1 MAIVAPIVNSAESFL
16 VNAARST
23 FLGLVEASGTLVGY
37 MAVLAVALV
46 GINMM
51 VQLRPMAWGHCL
63 SLMIKLA
70 LIGIF
75 AWNWNQFWNVA
86 NGIMSAIEATAG
98 GILASSGNGLSG
110 PTITNGFAS
119 AIDEM
124 MHQFAVASTNIAQ
137 EMGGYLTT
145 AIVSGICLSLIGIVT
160 AVSTLLILFPKIVI
174 TILLGLAPIVIALTL
189 FEATKGFFE
198 RWLSACISW
207 SLYPLFIAS
216 IFSIMI
222 SMGTDMIDRIGTE
235 GFSSVGAFIP
245 FIVLLVLVLLCMAM
259 LPALV
264 TTVSGNINVPGLIQ
278 TASRFSG
285 QARAVKNAGSMAA
298 QGTASLART
307 PAQTVRGENAVGRAG
322 QAFAAHP
329 SVFQAT
335 TGVAASINRMQD
347 KARIL
352 GK

>member
-124 MHQFAVASTNIAQ
+124 MYQFTVASTNIAQ
-137 EMGGYLTT
+137 EMGGYFTT

-278 TASRFSG
+278 TASRFSK
-285 QARAVKNAGSMAA
+285 QATTVKNAGSMAA

-307 PAQTVRGENAVGRAG
+307 SAQTVRGENAVGRAG

>member
-98 GILASSGNGLSG
+98 GILLSSGNGLSG
-110 PTITNGFAS
+110 PTISNGFAS
-119 AIDEM
+119 AIDDM
-124 MHQFAVASTNIAQ
+124 MYQFTVASTNIAQ
-137 EMGGYLTT
+137 EMGGYFTT
-145 AIVSGICLSLIGIVT
+145 AIVSGICISLIGIVS

-222 SMGTDMIDRIGTE
+222 SMGTDMIRRIGTE
-235 GFSSVGAFIP
+235 GYTSIGAFIP
-245 FIVLLVLVLLCMAM
+245 FIVLLVLILLCMAL
-259 LPALV
+259 LPTLV
-264 TTVSGNINVPGLIQ
+264 TTVSGNIQMVG
-278 TASRFSG
+278 AVAAGSRFVG
-285 QARAVKNAGSMAA
+285 QARGLKNAGGMAA
-298 QGTASLART
+298 TGTAALART
-307 PAQTVRGENAVGRAG
+307 SAQTLRGENAIGRTAQG
-322 QAFAAHP
+322 FSSHP
-329 SVFQAT
+329 SVVQAT
-335 TGVAASINRMQD
+335 TGVAESINRMQD
-347 KARIL
+347 KARTL
-352 GK
+352 GR

>member
-98 GILASSGNGLSG
+98 GILLSSGNGLSG
-110 PTITNGFAS
+110 PTISNGFAS
-119 AIDEM
+119 AIDDM
-124 MHQFAVASTNIAQ
+124 MHQFTVASTNIAQ
-137 EMGGYLTT
+137 EMGGYFTT
-145 AIVSGICLSLIGIVT
+145 AIVSGICISLIGIVS

-222 SMGTDMIDRIGTE
+222 SMGTDMIRRIGTE
-235 GFSSVGAFIP
+235 GYTSIGAFIP
-245 FIVLLVLVLLCMAM
+245 FIVLLVLILLCMAL
-259 LPALV
+259 LPTLV
-264 TTVSGNINVPGLIQ
+264 TTVSGNIQMVG
-278 TASRFSG
+278 AVAAGSRFVG
-285 QARAVKNAGSMAA
+285 QARSLKNAGGMAA
-298 QGTASLART
+298 TGTAALART
-307 PAQTVRGENAVGRAG
+307 SAQTLRGENAIGRTAQG
-322 QAFAAHP
+322 FSSHP
-329 SVFQAT
+329 SVVQAT
-335 TGVAASINRMQD
+335 TGVAESINRMQD
-347 KARIL
+347 KARTL
-352 GK
+352 GR

>member
-1 MAIVAPIVNSAESFL
+1 MAIVAPMVNSAETFL

-23 FLGLVEASGTLVGY
+23 FLGLVEASGTLVGH
-37 MAVLAVALV
+37 MAVLAVALL

-75 AWNWNQFWNVA
+75 AWNWNQFWGVA
-86 NGIMSAIEATAG
+86 DGILRSIESTAG

-110 PTITNGFAS
+110 PTISDGFAS
-119 AIDEM
+119 EIDRM
-124 MHQFAVASTNIAQ
+124 MVRFSIAATNIAQ
-137 EMGGYLTT
+137 EMGGYFTT

-160 AVSTLLILFPKIVI
+160 AVSTLLILFPKVVI
-174 TILLGLAPIVIALTL
+174 TILLGLAPIVIAMTL

-222 SMGTDMIDRIGTE
+222 SMGNEMIERIGTS

-245 FIVLLVLVLLCMAM
+245 FIVLLILILLCMAL
-259 LPALV
+259 LPMLV
-264 TTVSGNINVPGLIQ
+264 TTVSGNIAMTGVIAAASKFATQGANIYKAGKGA
-278 TASRFSG
+278 TAG
-285 QARAVKNAGSMAA
+285 GAA
-298 QGTASLART
+298 IART
-307 PAQTVRGENAVGRAG
+307 SAQTMRGENAVGRAG

>member
-1 MAIVAPIVNSAESFL
+1 MPIVEPIVSSAESFL

-51 VQLRPMAWGHCL
+51 VQLRPMAWVQCI

-75 AWNWNQFWNVA
+75 AWNWNQFWAVA
-86 NGIMSAIEATAG
+86 DGILRAIEATAG
-98 GILASSGNGLSG
+98 GILASSGNGLGGS
-110 PTITNGFAS
+110 TINDGFAS
-119 AIDEM
+119 SIDRLM
-124 MHQFAVASTNIAQ
+124 DDFTVAATSIA
-137 EMGGYLTT
+137 EDMGGYFTS
-145 AIVSGICLSLIGIVT
+145 AIVSGICILLIGFIS
-160 AVSTLLILFPKIVI
+160 AVSALLILFPKVVI
-174 TILLGLAPIVIALTL
+174 TVLLGLAPIVIAMTL
-189 FEATKGFFE
+189 FEVTKGFFE

-222 SMGTDMIDRIGTE
+222 SMGTDMIERIGTD
-235 GFSSVGAFIP
+235 GYTSIGAFIP
-245 FIVLLVLVLLCMAM
+245 FIVLMILILLCMAL
-259 LPALV
+259 LPMLV
-264 TTVSGNINVPGLIQ
+264 TTVSGNIAMAGVIA
-278 TASRFSG
+278 TASKFVG
-285 QARAVKNAGSMAA
+285 QGKSVQNLGKGVAA
-298 QGTASLART
+298 NTAALART
-307 PAQTVRGENAVGRAG
+307 PGQTQRGENALGRTA
-322 QAFAAHP
+322 QTFASHP

-335 TGVAASINRMQD
+335 TGVAESINRMQD
-347 KARIL
+347 KARTF